1 MSSGAMRKKFVVQQ
15 PPFVANSSG
24 NGGVRPKRRE
34 DHNNNDLDHFPGR
47 QGLPKILEIALFVED
62 NMTEQIIVF

>member
-15 PPFVANSSG
+15 PPFVANSSGG

-47 QGLPKILEIALFVED
+47 HWPNAKVCYSAKNPLKFCAK
-62 NMTEQIIVF
+62 N